1 MPMDDQLP
9 EDISFGEWLHR
20 RRRLLDLTQQ
30 ALADQVGCA
39 HITLR
44 RLESGTLKPS
54 RELALILLEKLGI
67 PRAEHEAWLPF
78 ARGRSG
84 LPAAR
89 TDPFAGKPI
98 TNLPTHLTSFV
109 GREKEQA
116 EIRELIVRHRLL
128 TLTGPGGIGKTRL
141 AVQSASESLSQYS
154 DGVWLVKLAPIQDPL
169 LVPRSAALAI
179 GLHEEPRRPVIDM
192 LCDYLHDKEMLL
204 LLDNCEHLVE
214 ACAQMADRLL
224 QACSQIYILAS
235 SREVL
240 GVAGE
245 VTYRVPSLR
254 LPDVEQLHSLESLSQ
269 YEAVQLFM
277 ERARSA
283 VPAFTLTDEN
293 TVPLV
298 QICHHLDGIP
308 LAIELAAAKVR
319 VLTLEQIA
327 ERLDDRFHL
336 LTGGSRTALE
346 RHQTLQATIGWS
358 YNLLSPAEQILFR
371 RLSVFIGGWTLEA
384 AESICAET
392 SGLVRSETILDL
404 LAQLINKSLVI
415 AEEMH
420 DQPGHAAG
428 RSLRYRMLETIR
440 QYGNERLVDSGES
453 DTLRDRHLGYFLDW
467 AEAAAPHLIRPEQ
480 LDWLATLDTDYENLR
495 LALKWALRKES
506 PEAALR
512 LCAALGMFWRIR
524 CYWMEGSKWLKSA
537 LTRKANHPTAAE
549 NLARVRA
556 LTQDAELAQNL
567 DELERMKESA
577 ELSLGLAAEGPDR
590 RDAVIARLYVGKS
603 LRRRGEDEEA
613 RQWIL
618 ECLAEFQ
625 EMSDPYWEVA
635 CHNGLNSIRIRQDE
649 LRSSEESSFLQ
660 ALDSARSAG
669 ERSNLA
675 EALLIYSRWLLIFN
689 RVEEAQTCA
698 EEADRYLKQVGSGLG
713 STYQLFAETALLNDD
728 YPEARWFYTEAEA
741 RFSLLGEKNQ
751 RSSVLEDLGH
761 LEMDQGNLAQAQVYL
776 TEALQMARDIEKR
789 ASIAPRLVKLGITLA
804 LQGKVEESQPCF
816 QEGIPLAKELR
827 SFRQINILIWIL
839 HYLHIPKAEEAATIL
854 AAIDQAQRRQER
866 PIDPLWKRYY
876 DGLLTHARDTL
887 GEARFQSAFMEGQTM
902 SLEAALDRTLQ
913 VVEEM

>member
-1 MPMDDQLP
+1 MDEQLP
-9 EDISFGEWLHR
+9 EEISFGEWLHR

-44 RLESGTLKPS
+44 RIESGTLKPS
-54 RELALILLEKLGI
+54 RELALILLEKLGV
-67 PRAEHEAWLPF
+67 PRAQREGWLPF
-78 ARGRSG
+78 ARGLSG
-84 LPAAR
+84 IPEAPA
-89 TDPFAGKPI
+89 DPFASKPI

-109 GREKEQA
+109 GREKEQD
-116 EIRELIVRHRLL
+116 EIKDLIVKHRLL

-141 AVQSASESLSQYS
+141 AIQSASESLAQYP
-154 DGVWLVKLAPIQDPL
+154 DGAWLVKLAPILDPL

-179 GLHEEPRRPVIDM
+179 GLREEPRRPVIDM
-192 LCDYLHDKEMLL
+192 LCDYLHDKKMLI

-214 ACAQMADRLL
+214 ACAQMAERLL
-224 QACSQIYILAS
+224 QACPEVCILAS

-240 GVAGE
+240 GVPGE

-254 LPDVEQLHSLESLSQ
+254 LPDAEQLHSLESLSK

-293 TVPLV
+293 IAPLA

-319 VLTLEQIA
+319 VLSLEQIA

-358 YNLLSPAEQILFR
+358 YNLLSPAEQVLFR

-384 AESICAET
+384 AESICTEF

-404 LAQLINKSLVI
+404 LEQLINKSLVI

-420 DQPGHAAG
+420 DKPGHAAG

-453 DTLRDRHLGYFLDW
+453 DSLRDRHLDYFLDW
-467 AEAAAPHLIRPEQ
+467 AETAAPYLIRPEQ
-480 LDWLATLDTDYENLR
+480 LDWLAKLDTDYENLR

-506 PEAALR
+506 PEPALR
-512 LCAALGMFWRIR
+512 LCAALGTFWRIR
-524 CYWMEGSKWLKSA
+524 CYWLEGSKWLKSA
-537 LTRKANHPTAAE
+537 LTRKTKSPTAAK
-549 NLARVRA
+549 NLARVKA
-556 LTQDAELAQNL
+556 LYQDAELAQNL
-567 DELERMKESA
+567 DELERMKASA
-577 ELSLGLAAEGPDR
+577 ELSLALAAEGSDR
-590 RDAVIARLYVGKS
+590 RDAAIARLYVGKS
-603 LRRRGEDEEA
+603 LRRRGEDEQA
-613 RQWIL
+613 RQWIM
-618 ECLAEFQ
+618 ESLAEFQ
-625 EMSDPYWEVA
+625 EMREPYWEVL
-635 CHNGLNSIRIRQDE
+635 CYNGLNSIRIRQDE
-649 LRSSEESSFLQ
+649 LRPSEESSFLQ
-660 ALDSARSAG
+660 ALESARNAG

-689 RVEEAQTCA
+689 RTEEAQRCA

-713 STYQLFAETALLNDD
+713 STYQLFAETALLNND

-761 LEMDQGNLAQAQVYL
+761 LEMDEGNLAQAQVYL
-776 TEALQMARDIEKR
+776 TEALQTAREIEKR

-804 LQGKVEESQPCF
+804 LQGKIEECKSYF

-827 SFRQINILIWIL
+827 SFRKINILIWII
-839 HYLHIPKAEEAATIL
+839 HYLPVPQAEDMANIL
-854 AAIDQAQRRQER
+854 GAIDHAQRRNER

-876 DGLLTHARDTL
+876 DGMLARAREL
-887 GEARFQSAFMEGQTM
+887 PGEVQFKSAFMEGQKM
-902 SLEAALDRTLQ
+902 SLEDALDRAFQ
-913 VVEEM
+913 IVDDM